1 MPQVISAS
9 DGDTLCTLAINN
21 GFKDCTPLRALAENA
36 DFLNRALVPGDQVTV
51 PDLNVSDNP
60 RGVDAKHKF
69 EIKQRQVGIR
79 FVHGSP
85 NLPYAQDL
93 ERSVLN
99 ISNFRTNKAGATEQV
114 DLVPAAHATF
124 DANAHVDD
132 DAFKVEVL
140 ETRPPGGQLDVI
152 VEPIQPTYDAGGS
165 LSGHKDFAGDPQA
178 AGTIRGSRALLGKAF
193 KLTKKCF
200 RTGYLRLV
208 VDTID
213 QQARPQQTV
222 LVTDMVA
229 NGDSQTEILDQNIRA
244 TYILQ
249 DCPAADSPTTK
260 KCRVEKVAEINRGA
274 FVDLSIQVLRAT
286 ATGVV
291 ETNPGGPGDDG
302 AVPLAQIRDRVN
314 TLCRR
319 HWAQDMVKFKIVT
332 LQTVDLPSH
341 MLVVG
346 DITGALASGV
356 DSTGA
361 TAGTVGFSIHV
372 QRFGV
377 APDSDHVIAP
387 ITVNAGD
394 TPEVTAGRIAAAISL
409 LPGLTA
415 TVSVNP
421 VEANGVAGAVG
432 SADILIRDGSKGR
445 VTITNLGLA
454 GQDSA
459 QQVTV
464 SKLTLSF
471 LIRNQLSAY
480 HVGSPNERN
489 LYKMLDTGQDRIDVF
504 VVQGFTGSPG
514 LRGFTLPS
522 QSDMNAA
529 HQPLP
534 EMRNTIVMRTAAVDN
549 TTNTPYSFPH
559 EIGHILTDD
568 GLHADDGPQLMFGGG
583 TTPALTDV
591 NDSRRLIALDPPA
604 TNWDTI
610 VSHADGTIGTGRLRM
625 NTLSRLQEKARGL
638 LHS

>member
-1 MPQVISAS
+1 
-9 DGDTLCTLAINN
+9 
-21 GFKDCTPLRALAENA
+21 
-36 DFLNRALVPGDQVTV
+36 
-51 PDLNVSDNP
+51 
-60 RGVDAKHKF
+60 
-69 EIKQRQVGIR
+69 VGIR

-93 ERSVLN
+93 DRNVLN

-140 ETRPPGGQLDVI
+140 ETRPPGGELDVI

-244 TYILQ
+244 TYVLQ

-332 LQTVDLPSH
+332 LQTVDLPSN

-346 DITGALASGV
+346 DATGDIATGL
-356 DSTGA
+356 DSTG
-361 TAGTVGFSIHV
+361 TFPGQVSFTVRV
-372 QRFGV
+372 ARFGV
-377 APDSDHVIAP
+377 APDSVHNVPA

-394 TPEVTAGRIAAAISL
+394 SPEATANRIAAAINL
-409 LPGLTA
+409 LPGITA

-421 VEANGVAGAVG
+421 AEAHGVAGALG
-432 SADILIRDGSKGR
+432 SADILLRDASKGR
-445 VTITNLGLA
+445 IRVTGLTQI
-454 GQDSA
+454 GQDA
-459 QQVTV
+459 TQTVQVN
-464 SKLTLSF
+464 KLSLSF
-471 LIRNQLSAY
+471 NIRNASPDY
-480 HVGSPNERN
+480 HVGSPDERN
-489 LYKMLDTGQDRIDVF
+489 LYKMLDTGQNRIDVF
-504 VVQGFTGSPG
+504 VVQSFNGAGG
-514 LRGFTLPS
+514 LRGFTVPA
-522 QSDMNAA
+522 QSDLIPA

-534 EMRNTIVMRTAAVDN
+534 EMQNTIVMRAASVDN

-559 EIGHILTDD
+559 EIGHILTDN
-568 GLHADDGPQLMFGGG
+568 GMHADDGPQLMFGGG

-591 NDSRRLIALDPPA
+591 NDSRRLIALDPPNP
-604 TNWDTI
+604 NWDSL
-610 VSHADGTIGTGRLRM
+610 VSNADGTVGTGRLRM
-625 NTLSRLQEKARGL
+625 NTLPRLQDKARGL